1 MTIHPHSSGH
11 NWRFNRCHRPL
22 YPPPHSPSEYTF
34 SHSPALRSCSRIAPA
49 ANRGLPRGKAAGQ
62 RQDLL
67 ALLVPDSWVIQ
78 VVVCFRGSWS

>member
-1 MTIHPHSSGH
+1 MTTHRHSSGH
-11 NWRFNRCHRPL
+11 NCRFNRCHRPL
-22 YPPPHSPSEYTF
+22 YPPLYSPSESTF
-34 SHSPALRSCSRIAPA
+34 SHSPASRACSRIAPE

-67 ALLVPDSWVIQ
+67 ASLVPDSWVIE